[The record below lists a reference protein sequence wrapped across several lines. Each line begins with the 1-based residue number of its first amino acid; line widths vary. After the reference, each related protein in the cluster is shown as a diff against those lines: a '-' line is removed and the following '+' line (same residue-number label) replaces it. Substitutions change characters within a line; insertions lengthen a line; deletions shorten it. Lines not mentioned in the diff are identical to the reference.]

1 MDIKKKFLTLSIKH
15 QISIILFLIY
25 ILCLF
30 STLGIFSLYTEI
42 IVGMQYRKRKEYL
55 YQKYK
60 DIIDSQI
67 RFQTFLLFQYEELI
81 KVFNSQIYYYSLSND
96 DLFENSLNYKNNLI
110 KDYKETTDED
120 YKPDIPDYEKKYYF
134 LDFSDDSFLASNIF
148 YFISGTF
155 SVIDNKFS
163 ILKNFRIPC
172 LGKKIQII
180 NDYLLVNLVDNY
192 LISENRTKI
201 KEIEEISNGNFS
213 GYYEKL
219 INYYVN
225 KYKNFMNNFKKGE
238 LSFMDIFLE
247 NKFYLF
253 QNYINETYLRE
264 NYSNYIRRYLNDIS
278 YNFHFIDYST
288 EKTFLTD
295 NGNIKKVKALQQNN
309 IIKDYINNIFFV
321 IQDNLNLNSIP
332 VFPENNT
339 IMSVNLCFSF
349 LYKQMIFLNL
359 TSDKN
364 LFSEEKIKEIYDKL
378 IKGESNIGDC
388 ILDKKYNIETDTNAY
403 KILNIKFNKFYSIKN
418 IREFSLFK
426 ISDTIYGEDLFCVKY
441 IFPDFGAIL
450 NFRPNFFSMEQL
462 NLYCFKPFIEP
473 KHYENNVRVF
483 YANVQF
489 FIILFL
495 FYLWI
500 IILFILVLRKN
511 KLFIEIIEPINN
523 LIKSINHLEVKKEN
537 MLKYEADDT
546 INELFQLINNLL
558 LGKYR
563 KKINHDSEIGKG
575 IDFNDNNKNFN
586 DFSNLKINRKLIEE
600 MMENKEEQYFQGDE
614 IMSFRVKEPLNINNI
629 KYKTDLRKTAI
640 IKKHFFNSN
649 NSSIDVIN
657 NIQRRIQKTNS
668 IDHTINLLNKKMSF
682 EVNLGNNFNS
692 YSVNENEENIL
703 EFEIILNYKYLYD
716 IIELIFNYD
725 LKYDKKFISKKSKL
739 LYKNNIKNYN
749 KYHRLKSGVS
759 EKKSLSEKKDK
770 YSIKEYKSDSKI
782 RIEDFDKSAIEAY
795 QTSDLIFLWYLEA
808 KYFKGVEFLQKNHA
822 KDLNNLCNLNIV
834 YDNKKQLISSEIKNK
849 KVSIIKKVSHEIN
862 IK

>member
-1 MDIKKKFLTLSIKH
+1 
-15 QISIILFLIY
+15 
-25 ILCLF
+25 
-30 STLGIFSLYTEI
+30 
-42 IVGMQYRKRKEYL
+42 
-55 YQKYK
+55 
-60 DIIDSQI
+60 
-67 RFQTFLLFQYEELI
+67 
-81 KVFNSQIYYYSLSND
+81 
-96 DLFENSLNYKNNLI
+96 
-110 KDYKETTDED
+110 
-120 YKPDIPDYEKKYYF
+120 
-134 LDFSDDSFLASNIF
+134 
-148 YFISGTF
+148 
-155 SVIDNKFS
+155 
-163 ILKNFRIPC
+163 
-172 LGKKIQII
+172 
-180 NDYLLVNLVDNY
+180 
-192 LISENRTKI
+192 
-201 KEIEEISNGNFS
+201 
-213 GYYEKL
+213 
-219 INYYVN
+219 
-225 KYKNFMNNFKKGE
+225 
-238 LSFMDIFLE
+238 
-247 NKFYLF
+247 
-253 QNYINETYLRE
+253 
-264 NYSNYIRRYLNDIS
+264 
-278 YNFHFIDYST
+278 
-288 EKTFLTD
+288 
-295 NGNIKKVKALQQNN
+295 
-309 IIKDYINNIFFV
+309 
-321 IQDNLNLNSIP
+321 
-332 VFPENNT
+332 
-339 IMSVNLCFSF
+339 
-349 LYKQMIFLNL
+349 
-359 TSDKN
+359 
-364 LFSEEKIKEIYDKL
+364 
-378 IKGESNIGDC
+378 
-388 ILDKKYNIETDTNAY
+388 
-403 KILNIKFNKFYSIKN
+403 
-418 IREFSLFK
+418 
-426 ISDTIYGEDLFCVKY
+426 
-441 IFPDFGAIL
+441 
-450 NFRPNFFSMEQL
+450 
-462 NLYCFKPFIEP
+462 
-473 KHYENNVRVF
+473 
-483 YANVQF
+483 
-489 FIILFL
+489 
-495 FYLWI
+495 
-500 IILFILVLRKN
+500 
-511 KLFIEIIEPINN
+511 
-523 LIKSINHLEVKKEN
+523 